1 MNRVGASLSV
11 MQGAFSD
18 LEDLLDAS
26 HKLVEESV
34 DSRARSQQASPSV
47 TRDTSNYV
55 SGKAIRCPGLSPALQ
70 QSGYLQSM
78 HSNDF
83 LFTFVTSV

>member
-1 MNRVGASLSV
+1 MSVPNV

-47 TRDTSNYV
+47 TRDTFRQVCAKMAECPSKSADETTLDV
-55 SGKAIRCPGLSPALQ
+55 SAG
-70 QSGYLQSM
+70 
-78 HSNDF
+78 
-83 LFTFVTSV
+83 SVA